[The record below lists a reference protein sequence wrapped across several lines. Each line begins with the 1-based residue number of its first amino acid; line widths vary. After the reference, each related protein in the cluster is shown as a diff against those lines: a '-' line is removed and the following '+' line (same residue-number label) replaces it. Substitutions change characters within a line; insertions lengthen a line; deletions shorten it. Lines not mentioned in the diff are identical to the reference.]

1 MGEKEKKSILSPN
14 DALKAILAKIE
25 APEELDEEI
34 NVITELIRSG
44 ANVSD
49 DGYKERYEGLREKY
63 IARFGEMLTGQ
74 EMPSKDIE
82 EPAADVGVVEDVTPE
97 MLDFDG
103 STE

>member
-1 MGEKEKKSILSPN
+1 MTADE
-14 DALKAILAKIE
+14 ALKAILEKID

-34 NVITELIRSG
+34 NVITESIRNSAG
-44 ANVSD
+44 VTD

-63 IARFGEMLTGQ
+63 IARFGEMLAGQ
-74 EMPSKDIE
+74 ERPEADIE
-82 EPAADVGVVEDVTPE
+82 EPEADTSVVEDVTPE

>member
-1 MGEKEKKSILSPN
+1 MTAEE
-14 DALKAILAKIE
+14 ALKAILGKID

-34 NVITELIRSG
+34 NVITESIRSA
-44 ANVSD
+44 ANVYD

-74 EMPSKDIE
+74 KMPSKDIE
-82 EPAADVGVVEDVTPE
+82 DPVADVGVTEDVTPE

>member
-1 MGEKEKKSILSPN
+1 MTAEE
-14 DALKAILAKIE
+14 ALKAILGKID

-34 NVITELIRSG
+34 NVITESIRSG

-49 DGYKERYEGLREKY
+49 DGYKERYDDLREKY

-82 EPAADVGVVEDVTPE
+82 EPVADVTPE

>member
-1 MGEKEKKSILSPN
+1 MTPDE
-14 DALKAILAKIE
+14 ALKAILGKIE

-34 NVITELIRSG
+34 NVITESIRSG
-44 ANVSD
+44 ANVT

-63 IARFGEMLTGQ
+63 IARFGEMLAGQ
-74 EMPSKDIE
+74 ENPRTDIE
-82 EPAADVGVVEDVTPE
+82 EPKADVEVIEDVTPD

>member
-1 MGEKEKKSILSPN
+1 MTVDE
-14 DALKAILAKIE
+14 ALKAILGKIE

-34 NVITELIRSG
+34 NVITETIRSG
-44 ANVSD
+44 ANVTD

-63 IARFGEMLTGQ
+63 LARFGEMLAGQ
-74 EMPSKDIE
+74 ETPKADIE
-82 EPAADVGVVEDVTPE
+82 EPKADVEDVTPE

>member
-1 MGEKEKKSILSPN
+1 MTAEE
-14 DALKAILAKIE
+14 ALKAILGKID

-63 IARFGEMLTGQ
+63 IARFGEMISGQ
-74 EMPSKDIE
+74 GMPSKDIE
-82 EPAADVGVVEDVTPE
+82 KPVADVGVAEDVTPE

>member
-1 MGEKEKKSILSPN
+1 MTADEALTKILG
-14 DALKAILAKIE
+14 KIE

-34 NVITELIRSG
+34 NVITETIRSG
-44 ANVSD
+44 AGVTD

-63 IARFGEMLTGQ
+63 IARFGEMLAGQ
-74 EMPSKDIE
+74 EQPKTDIE
-82 EPAADVGVVEDVTPE
+82 EPKADVGIVEDVTPE

>member
-1 MGEKEKKSILSPN
+1 MTAEE
-14 DALKAILAKIE
+14 ALKAILGKID

-34 NVITELIRSG
+34 NVITESIRSG

-49 DGYKERYEGLREKY
+49 DGYKERYEDLREKY

-74 EMPSKDIE
+74 ETPSKDIE
-82 EPAADVGVVEDVTPE
+82 EPVSDVTPE

>member
-1 MGEKEKKSILSPN
+1 MTVYE
-14 DALKAILAKIE
+14 ALKAILGKIK

-34 NVITELIRSG
+34 NVITETIRSS
-44 ANVSD
+44 ANVTD

-63 IARFGEMLTGQ
+63 LARFGEMLAGQ
-74 EMPSKDIE
+74 ETLKADIE
-82 EPAADVGVVEDVTPE
+82 EPKADVGVVEDVTPE

>member
-1 MGEKEKKSILSPN
+1 MTADE
-14 DALKAILAKIE
+14 ALKAILGKID

-34 NVITELIRSG
+34 NVITEFIRSG
-44 ANVSD
+44 ANVTD

-63 IARFGEMLTGQ
+63 IARFGEMLAGQ
-74 EMPSKDIE
+74 ETPKADIE
-82 EPAADVGVVEDVTPE
+82 EPKADVGVVEDVTPE

>member
-1 MGEKEKKSILSPN
+1 MTADE
-14 DALKAILAKIE
+14 ALKAILGKIE

-34 NVITELIRSG
+34 NVITESIRSG
-44 ANVSD
+44 ANVTD

-63 IARFGEMLTGQ
+63 IARFGEMLAGQ
-74 EMPSKDIE
+74 ETPRTDNE
-82 EPAADVGVVEDVTPE
+82 EPKAGVSVIEDVTPE

>member
-1 MGEKEKKSILSPN
+1 MTAEE
-14 DALKAILAKIE
+14 ALKAILGKID

-34 NVITELIRSG
+34 NVITEFIRSG

-82 EPAADVGVVEDVTPE
+82 EPVADVGVTEDVTPE

>member
-1 MGEKEKKSILSPN
+1 MTVDE
-14 DALKAILAKIE
+14 ALKAILGKIE

-34 NVITELIRSG
+34 NVITEAIRSG
-44 ANVSD
+44 TNVTD

-63 IARFGEMLTGQ
+63 LARFGEMLAGQ
-74 EMPSKDIE
+74 ETPKGDIE
-82 EPAADVGVVEDVTPE
+82 EPKADDGVVEDVTPE

>member
-1 MGEKEKKSILSPN
+1 MTAEE
-14 DALKAILAKIE
+14 ALEAILVKID

-34 NVITELIRSG
+34 NVITKFIGSG

-49 DGYKERYEGLREKY
+49 GGYKERYEALREKY
-63 IARFGEMLTGQ
+63 ITRFGEMLTGQ
-74 EMPSKDIE
+74 GIPSKDIE
-82 EPAADVGVVEDVTPE
+82 EPVADVGVTEDVTPE

>member
-1 MGEKEKKSILSPN
+1 MTAEE
-14 DALKAILAKIE
+14 ALKAILGKID

-34 NVITELIRSG
+34 NVITESIRSG
-44 ANVSD
+44 AN
-49 DGYKERYEGLREKY
+49 DGYKERYEDLREKY
-63 IARFGEMLTGQ
+63 IARFGEMLSGQ

-82 EPAADVGVVEDVTPE
+82 EPVADVTPE

>member
-1 MGEKEKKSILSPN
+1 MTADE
-14 DALKAILAKIE
+14 ALKAILGKIE

-34 NVITELIRSG
+34 SVITETIRSG
-44 ANVSD
+44 ANVID

-63 IARFGEMLTGQ
+63 IARFGEMLACQ
-74 EMPSKDIE
+74 ERPH
-82 EPAADVGVVEDVTPE
+82 ADVKEPKADAEVVEDVTPE